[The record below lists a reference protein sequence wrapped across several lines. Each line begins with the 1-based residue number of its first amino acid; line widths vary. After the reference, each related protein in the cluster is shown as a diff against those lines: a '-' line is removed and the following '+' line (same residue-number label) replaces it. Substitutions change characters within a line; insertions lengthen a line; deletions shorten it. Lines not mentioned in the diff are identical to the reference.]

1 MGKRGVLLVSEWGIN
16 SYATV
21 CFENMKLGI
30 PPTTVGTDKR
40 PWVDR
45 MQHYALI
52 LLLTLSTA
60 LLARV
65 VSADPSEVSETTLP
79 ATKTAPQSPRPAHA
93 NNQARAVQIL
103 RQLETKYA
111 EILTVTGK
119 FRQVTV
125 DATFGEKIESSGKF
139 YLKKP
144 DRFRADYD
152 PPHATTT
159 IIADGYS
166 YRYVPQLKQVERYRI
181 PTDQPI
187 TQLNYMLLGFGAR
200 TEDILKV
207 YRVALAEKTP
217 DVKLTTV
224 ELTPIEAESA
234 PFRMLR
240 MRLSAKDLIPV
251 EFEVVQWDEGVIRA
265 TLDSASLQ
273 FNGDIADTTFMPRF
287 PRDAQTVDIR

>member
-1 MGKRGVLLVSEWGIN
+1 
-16 SYATV
+16 
-21 CFENMKLGI
+21 MKSGI
-30 PPTTVGTDKR
+30 PSTSSISNHWTLLSRAQK
-40 PWVDR
+40 
-45 MQHYALI
+45 YALI
-52 LLLTLSTA
+52 WILTVSAA
-60 LLARV
+60 LLPPLA
-65 VSADPSEVSETTLP
+65 SADPSEATETTTPPTKSTTRVLRHDTKSET
-79 ATKTAPQSPRPAHA
+79 Q
-93 NNQARAVQIL
+93 AVQIL

-111 EILTVTGK
+111 QILTVTGK

-125 DATFGEKIESSGKF
+125 DSTFGEKIESAGKF

-217 DVKLTTV
+217 DTKLTTV

-240 MRLSAKDLIPV
+240 MRLSSKDLIPV

-265 TLDSASLQ
+265 TLDLASLQ
-273 FNGDIADTTFMPRF
+273 FNADIPDTTFMPRF
-287 PRDAQTVDIR
+287 PRDAQIVDIR